1 MLLAI
6 IFSLLFRISNC
17 EKVIWSVSTR
27 PIVLGKP
34 VILTCDVEE
43 LSGVIEHNITQWMG
57 KGQGQREFSCYGLS
71 GCCTDN
77 DKYKMTIRNSS
88 FDLEIRNFN
97 VKDLDVVYTCRYRF
111 RTFSEMLSWNTAKVL
126 CKPFNIIDESNYTP
140 ENIHLNITLLE
151 VYPKPLCSAT
161 SKSRNGTVLLESNVN
176 VTTENSLI
184 FPLKKA
190 VISGDLQH
198 EKVDLENCERQVFIH
213 CCLDMTLV
221 TVLQKRY
228 NVCSSLQ
235 ETQDRDTK
243 PSSLTVPIM
252 GSGVCLAIIAI
263 FVNRKGYL
271 TTQQMKYYYKRLSVG
286 GDKII
291 TYTGDTNDR
300 HVEKRSSS
308 GRI

>member
-1 MLLAI
+1 MLLAL
-6 IFSLLFRISNC
+6 IFSLLFRISNS
-17 EKVIWSVSTR
+17 EEVTWSVSTR

-43 LSGVIEHNITQWMG
+43 LSGVFEHKKLQWIV
-57 KGQGQREFSCYGLS
+57 KGQGQCEFICYGSS
-71 GCCTDN
+71 GRCSDN
-77 DKYKMTIRNSS
+77 NKYKVTIRNSS

-97 VKDLDVVYTCRYRF
+97 VRDLDVVYTCVYGF
-111 RTFSEMLSWNTAKVL
+111 HTFPKMLSWNTAKVL
-126 CKPFNIIDESNYTP
+126 CKPFNIIDESDYQP
-140 ENIHLNITLLE
+140 LHIHFNITLTE

-161 SKSRNGTVLLESNVN
+161 SKSRNGTVLLESTVN

-235 ETQDRDTK
+235 ETQDRDTN
-243 PSSLTVPIM
+243 PSSLTVPII
-252 GSGVCLAIIAI
+252 GSGVGILAIVAIVAI
-263 FVNRKGYL
+263 FAYGKGYL
-271 TTQQMKYYYKRLSVG
+271 TAQNVKYYYQRLSVG
-286 GDKII
+286 G
-291 TYTGDTNDR
+291 
-300 HVEKRSSS
+300 
-308 GRI
+308 GRQ